1 LDDGRPGDNVKKLV
15 RATALVAFAIFCSL
29 AVALCVIYVLQSRVE
44 RRADALLNGVRTL
57 RLEISTST
65 DVMAIVHKYQGFEF
79 IGGWNSGC
87 GPYESSYSV
96 RIANDSINRLGLRFS
111 FLQFAV
117 KPQGVVASFMLN
129 QDRLHCMMFSVES
142 YPPHDWKRLM
152 VEAHAYPAAPGVLWP
167 SSDPFGVE
175 YDGGKFWYFFAN
187 LKPGATPEELK
198 LTFNFDLSCIARIG
212 GCVAACE
219 LMPTAWLE
227 YEKKAHERGLRIPR
241 HELDDGRCV
250 NRVGTDSSPLPD

>member
-1 LDDGRPGDNVKKLV
+1 VKKFLRIAAV
-15 RATALVAFAIFCSL
+15 SLLLTFAAI
-29 AVALCVIYVLQSRVE
+29 AVAMSIVYVLQLRVE
-44 RRADALLNGVRTL
+44 RRAEALLSDVRSL

-96 RIANDSINRLGLRFS
+96 RIANDSINRIGLRFP

-129 QDRLHCMMFSVES
+129 QDRLHCMIFRVES
-142 YPPHDWKRLM
+142 HPPHDWKRLM
-152 VEAHAYPAAPGVLWP
+152 VEAHAYPAAPRVLWP
-167 SSDPFGVE
+167 SSNPFGVE

-187 LKPGATPEELK
+187 LRPDATPEELK

-227 YEKKAHERGLRIPR
+227 YEKKVQEGGLRMPQ
-241 HELDDGRCV
+241 HELNDRRCA
-250 NRVGTDSSPLPD
+250 NRVLSQ